1 MKIVLFTENQRFG
14 GMDTFITN
22 LIEAWPDKND
32 SFLLICN
39 ENHPGLKYLSDN
51 LDIKII
57 KHNIPLSWSFL
68 SILISV
74 LPSILKRFLRQIF
87 KLLLLPYQ
95 YFKIKTLLKSVIG
108 DALISINGAYP
119 GGETC
124 RIASIVWHRLGRNKS
139 IHNIH
144 NYAIQ
149 SRLIIRPIENII
161 DKKLSKSVNAIVSVS
176 NNCANSLNKRKNID
190 KSKIQIIRNG
200 IKVTDNNS
208 PTYSLRKM
216 LKIPEDHKIITM
228 IGSLE
233 ERKGHEFLF
242 KSMRKVYDKY
252 NNISLIVIGTG
263 TPEEIKKINYYSRH
277 HLKDRSV
284 HFTGELENA
293 TSYLKDSDLLVIPS
307 QADES
312 FGLTA
317 IEAMLCNN
325 AIVSTNIG
333 GLPETIGEN
342 GGCGFY
348 VDRDNS
354 EDFSEKII
362 YLVENDEKRRKMA
375 ENGRLR
381 ALKYFSSSDMS
392 RNYHSLLKV

>member
-1 MKIVLFTENQRFG
+1 
-14 GMDTFITN
+14 
-22 LIEAWPDKND
+22 
-32 SFLLICN
+32 
-39 ENHPGLKYLSDN
+39 
-51 LDIKII
+51 
-57 KHNIPLSWSFL
+57 
-68 SILISV
+68 
-74 LPSILKRFLRQIF
+74 
-87 KLLLLPYQ
+87 
-95 YFKIKTLLKSVIG
+95 
-108 DALISINGAYP
+108 
-119 GGETC
+119 
-124 RIASIVWHRLGRNKS
+124 
-139 IHNIH
+139 
-144 NYAIQ
+144 
-149 SRLIIRPIENII
+149 
-161 DKKLSKSVNAIVSVS
+161 
-176 NNCANSLNKRKNID
+176 
-190 KSKIQIIRNG
+190 
-200 IKVTDNNS
+200 
-208 PTYSLRKM
+208 M

-252 NNISLIVIGTG
+252 DNISLIVIGTG

-277 HLKDRSV
+277 HLKDRSN
-284 HFTGELENA
+284 FTGELENA

-354 EDFSEKII
+354 EEFSEKLFIS
-362 YLVENDEKRRKMA
+362 LRMMRSAERWQKM
-375 ENGRLR
+375 
-381 ALKYFSSSDMS
+381 D
-392 RNYHSLLKV
+392 V